1 MQPNITWDGF
11 RNRRPPTPEDQK
23 LEAQLAASIE
33 RVNAPPAAAPAEKP
47 ARKRTPAAAPAA
59 PATVGDLLLQAVRLV
74 AARPPQ
80 APEVAIREATLV
92 EVLGELMRG
101 PVQ

>member
-11 RNRRPPTPEDQK
+11 RNRRPPTPEDAT
-23 LEAQLAASIE
+23 LEAQLAASIQH
-33 RVNAPPAAAPAEKP
+33 VGKPPAAAPAEKP
-47 ARKRTPAAAPAA
+47 ARKAKAAAAAA
-59 PATVGDLLLQAVRLV
+59 PATVGDLLMQAVRLM

-80 APEVAIREATLV
+80 PPEVAIREATLV